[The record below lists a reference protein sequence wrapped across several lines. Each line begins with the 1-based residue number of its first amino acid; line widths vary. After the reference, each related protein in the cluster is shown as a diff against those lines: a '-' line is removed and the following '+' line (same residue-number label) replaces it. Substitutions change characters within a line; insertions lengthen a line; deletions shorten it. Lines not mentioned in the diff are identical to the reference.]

1 MSYGV
6 FRRRPV
12 ARRLPYSRR
21 ALAVL
26 TAAGAAPATTSLPL
40 ARRGRPP
47 AHLFRPRFAQYRRRR
62 GIAGLPNADPVVS
75 LPMVRRR
82 PSYSLYLHPD
92 PPIVRLRRM
101 VIGLPNA
108 DAAAESFVFFGEA
121 IWRVDPTEFPTGAV
135 FKCAYVIQVD
145 AVSGQTAKA
154 RLMNVTTSVA
164 LVGSGAT
171 TTVTSPTFLVSG
183 AFTLTAGLNDYRP
196 QIGGAAGEGATFTM
210 FVCQPFISSS

>member
-26 TAAGAAPATTSLPL
+26 TSAGAAPATTSLPL
-40 ARRGRPP
+40 ARRRPP
-47 AHLFRPRFAQYRRRR
+47 AHLFRPRFVAIHRHR
-62 GIAGLPNADPVVS
+62 GIAGLPNADAVGS

-82 PSYSLYLHPD
+82 PPYILYLHPD

-108 DAAAESFVFFGEA
+108 DAIIITALPALIHLLASYNPAVPLAASHNPTVPLRAGYDPDIPLEA
-121 IWRVDPTEFPTGAV
+121 HER
-135 FKCAYVIQVD
+135 
-145 AVSGQTAKA
+145 
-154 RLMNVTTSVA
+154 
-164 LVGSGAT
+164 
-171 TTVTSPTFLVSG
+171 
-183 AFTLTAGLNDYRP
+183 
-196 QIGGAAGEGATFTM
+196 
-210 FVCQPFISSS
+210 